1 VSVGIVTLED
11 VVEELLGEEI
21 VDETDF
27 GINDPNAGP
36 SPTSDA
42 LDEMMAMAYA
52 SMKWK
57 AFAGIKPDGTIG
69 APHPLAAQP
78 MPAAAP
84 PLQGDSRHR
93 CRHRW
98 TRQSRRRSASLT
110 EMDLR
115 RHHHTRSRRPSR
127 RQSACCANS
136 AHQLQLTGAAQHDDA
151 AASTTPCACAPTA
164 TKAEPMMKRE

>member
-21 VDETDF
+21 VDETDI

-78 MPAAAP
+78 LRQRRRPRSTAP
-84 PLQGDSRHR
+84 PPP
-93 CRHRW
+93 HRW
-98 TRQSRRRSASLT
+98 KPPMRRSASLT

-115 RHHHTRSRRPSR
+115 RH
-127 RQSACCANS
+127 RQHAFTSAKAIAQARVAQNRITCTNNNSNINWCCIDDDDDDDES
-136 AHQLQLTGAAQHDDA
+136 A
-151 AASTTPCACAPTA
+151 
-164 TKAEPMMKRE
+164 